1 MAYYSN
7 AFNSCRIL
15 IYNLFIMKKSI
26 YILGFTAAIT
36 LIGCVPAK
44 KYQDLLAREKT
55 CSEELE
61 KYKNLSTDFEG
72 KAKSLQEKL
81 DLLNRDIEGL
91 KKDTTSAGFKFR
103 TSNVEFSKLKK
114 QYADLEKSFEN
125 NKAMGSKEAAVF
137 QAELEAKSIELQR
150 KEDALTALEKEL
162 NAKQALLAEREARV
176 HELEEIISR
185 QERGIKELKER
196 IAAALRAYENKGLT
210 VVQKDGRIYISLEAK
225 LLFNPGSTVIEQG
238 GRSAI
243 IDLSK
248 ALENTG
254 DLEIIVE
261 GHTDNTKM
269 SSPNSPKNNWE
280 LSVLR
285 ATSVVEIMLA
295 NSSMNPKKIMA
306 AGRSEFLPVD
316 ANDKAKNRRIEVI
329 VSPNLDELF
338 EIISN

>member
-1 MAYYSN
+1 
-7 AFNSCRIL
+7 
-15 IYNLFIMKKSI
+15 MKKTLCIVGLMS
-26 YILGFTAAIT
+26 AIAFV
-36 LIGCVPAK
+36 GCVPAK

-55 CSEELE
+55 CAEELE
-61 KYKNLSTDFEG
+61 KYKNQSADYEG

-81 DLLNRDIEGL
+81 DLLNKDVESLKRDTTANGL
-91 KKDTTSAGFKFR
+91 KYR
-103 TSNVEFSKLKK
+103 SNNLEFSKMKK
-114 QYADLEKSFEN
+114 QYADLEKAFDN
-125 NKAMGSKEAAVF
+125 HKTMGSKEAAVF

-150 KEDALTALEKEL
+150 KEDALAALEKEL

-176 HELEEIISR
+176 NELEEIIAR

-225 LLFNPGSTVIEQG
+225 LLFNPGSTAIEPG
-238 GRSAI
+238 GKSAV
-243 IDLSK
+243 IDLAK

-269 SSPNSPKNNWE
+269 SSPSSPRNNWE

-316 ANDKAKNRRIEVI
+316 VNDKAKNRRIEVI
-329 VSPNLDELF
+329 VSPNLDKLF

>member
-1 MAYYSN
+1 
-7 AFNSCRIL
+7 
-15 IYNLFIMKKSI
+15 MKKTLCIVGLMS
-26 YILGFTAAIT
+26 AIAFV
-36 LIGCVPAK
+36 GCVPAK

-55 CSEELE
+55 CAEELE
-61 KYKNLSTDFEG
+61 KYKNQSADYEG
-72 KAKSLQEKL
+72 KAKYLQEKL
-81 DLLNRDIEGL
+81 DLLNKDVESLKRDTTANGL
-91 KKDTTSAGFKFR
+91 KYR
-103 TSNVEFSKLKK
+103 SNNLEFSKMKK
-114 QYADLEKSFEN
+114 QYADLEKAFDN
-125 NKAMGSKEAAVF
+125 HKTMGSKEAAVF

-150 KEDALTALEKEL
+150 KEDALAALEKEL

-176 HELEEIISR
+176 NELEEIIAR

-225 LLFNPGSTVIEQG
+225 LLFNPGSTAIEPG
-238 GRSAI
+238 GKSAV
-243 IDLSK
+243 IDLAK

-269 SSPNSPKNNWE
+269 SSPSSPRNNWE

-316 ANDKAKNRRIEVI
+316 VNDKAKNRRIEVI
-329 VSPNLDELF
+329 VSPNLDKLF

>member
-1 MAYYSN
+1 MK
-7 AFNSCRIL
+7 
-15 IYNLFIMKKSI
+15 IMKKSLFV
-26 YILGFTAAIT
+26 LGLVCT
-36 LIGCVPAK
+36 LALVACVPVK
-44 KYQDLLAREKT
+44 KYQDLLAREKS
-55 CSEELE
+55 CADELE
-61 KYKNLSTDFEG
+61 KYKNQSTDYEG

-81 DLLNRDIEGL
+81 DLLTKDVEAL
-91 KKDTTSAGFKFR
+91 KKDTTTNGLKFR
-103 TSNVEFSKLKK
+103 SANLELAKMKK
-114 QYADLEKSFEN
+114 QYAELEKSFDN
-125 NKAMGSKEAAVF
+125 QKTMGSKEAAVF

-176 HELEEIISR
+176 NELEEIIAR
-185 QERGIKELKER
+185 QERGIKELKDR

-225 LLFNPGSTVIEQG
+225 LLFNPGSTAIEPG
-238 GRSAI
+238 GKSAI

-295 NSSMNPKKIMA
+295 NSTMNPKKIMA

-329 VSPNLDELF
+329 VSPNLDKLF